1 VTIVGEGRD
10 NAAGVAVEVFPGG
23 GLRSLTLSDR
33 ALRLGGDR
41 LAATIVRLVDL
52 ATARANQSAH
62 NAIPSLDGL
71 GLDVD
76 PALAE
81 DIELTTPDTWMR

>member
-1 VTIVGEGRD
+1 MTIVGEGRD
-10 NAAGVAVEVFPGG
+10 DAAGVAVEVFPGG
-23 GLRSLTLSDR
+23 GLRSLTLGDR
-33 ALRLGGDR
+33 ALRLSGDR

-52 ATARANQSAH
+52 ATARANQQAH
-62 NAIPSLDGL
+62 HAFAGLDSL

-81 DIELTTPDTWMR
+81 EIESTTPDTWMR